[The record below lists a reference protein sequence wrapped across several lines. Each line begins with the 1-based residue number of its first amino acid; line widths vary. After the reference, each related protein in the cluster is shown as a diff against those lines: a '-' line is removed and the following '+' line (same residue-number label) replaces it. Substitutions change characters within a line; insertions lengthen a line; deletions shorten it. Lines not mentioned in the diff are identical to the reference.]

1 MPREEQ
7 DAREHASQLRECAAR
22 LREMA
27 FTITGGRIS
36 RDYVEE
42 VALDFDRY
50 AEALEFRAAA
60 AAPPPE

>member
-1 MPREEQ
+1 MLWEEQ
-7 DAREHASQLRECAAR
+7 DAREHASQLRQCAGR

-27 FTITGGRIS
+27 STITGGRIS

-42 VALDFDRY
+42 LALDFDRC

-60 AAPPPE
+60 TVPPPE